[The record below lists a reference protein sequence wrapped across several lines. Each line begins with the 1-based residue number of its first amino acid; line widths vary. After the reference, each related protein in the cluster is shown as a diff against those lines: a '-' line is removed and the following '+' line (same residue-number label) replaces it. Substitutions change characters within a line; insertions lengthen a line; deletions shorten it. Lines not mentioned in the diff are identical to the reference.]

1 MLFETQA
8 KADNFIRYN
17 SEGILEENG
26 KAPVRSYYCEM
37 CGGYHVTS
45 NPSEE
50 IGERLNQRDH
60 LRIENLTAY
69 KREVEEIKALSNLLS
84 QRLVNI
90 RALLFFGEIQ
100 EAEDLLDICKLD
112 IEELSSHQFRG
123 GGKLTT
129 LRGRVDKMFE
139 LLASV
144 KDLLGL
150 PEEKKMEILS
160 TQTMDKDQQI
170 LKVILSNIQVIQ
182 KVELLLAENDS
193 LLAEKNTEGVAERI
207 SQCRNLL
214 LTIQRAGK
222 KEMTRKYNSLF
233 QEQESLL
240 NKVKAGHKIP
250 EKEVPTI
257 PAESA
262 KHTPAQY
269 FDKQEYK
276 RTILSLIERIESI
289 RKALE
294 DEDYDTC
301 ETLLEIGYY
310 MLDELNV
317 EDDNTELVKQQ
328 LDKLTVSLKEKRS
341 RSDEH
346 SS

>member
-1 MLFETQA
+1 
-8 KADNFIRYN
+8 
-17 SEGILEENG
+17 
-26 KAPVRSYYCEM
+26 
-37 CGGYHVTS
+37 
-45 NPSEE
+45 
-50 IGERLNQRDH
+50 
-60 LRIENLTAY
+60 
-69 KREVEEIKALSNLLS
+69 
-84 QRLVNI
+84 
-90 RALLFFGEIQ
+90 
-100 EAEDLLDICKLD
+100 
-112 IEELSSHQFRG
+112 
-123 GGKLTT
+123 
-129 LRGRVDKMFE
+129 MFE
-139 LLASV
+139 LLTSV

-160 TQTMDKDQQI
+160 TPTMDKGQQT
-170 LKVILSNIQVIQ
+170 LKVILSNIQIIQ
-182 KVELLLAENDS
+182 KIDLLLAENDS
-193 LLAEKNTEGVAERI
+193 LLEEKKTEGVAERI

-222 KEMTRKYNSLF
+222 KEMTRKYNALF

-240 NKVKAGHKIP
+240 NKVKVGHQIP
-250 EKEVPTI
+250 EKEVSNIPT
-257 PAESA
+257 ESA

-310 MLDELNV
+310 MLEELNV

-328 LDKLTVSLKEKRS
+328 LDKLTISLKEKS
-341 RSDEH
+341 TPSNDYT
-346 SS
+346 S